1 MYRYKAFGLNI
12 CSEFEIPHI
21 SKGRE
26 EDPID
31 VRIKKAELRKQGISD
46 ENNFYS
52 REENIF
58 NITDLALF
66 RVRNGNLIEIEP
78 VEDYRVPHLA
88 VYIMGAG
95 MGSIIHQ
102 RGLFPIH
109 GSCVTDGKHTI
120 IISGFTGS
128 GKSTMASEFL
138 KHGWKLLSDDVSIV
152 KNVEGIPVVQSSY
165 PSQKLWPDSMKR
177 FEREQEKVHSLYSRN
192 GAFKMGID
200 VSDIFV
206 EGSSP
211 LTLFVRLIA
220 DENAVTGVYPVEG
233 IPTKTNQL
241 GLNTYRSHMIDQ
253 RDMQKHFQRCIT
265 LSTKLPMIIAA
276 RKTGENT
283 SEFLYNSIVD
293 YCKKI
298 SE

>member
-21 SKGRE
+21 SKGE
-26 EDPID
+26 TDAPVD
-31 VRIKKAELRKQGISD
+31 VWIKHVNLRDQDVPDDK
-46 ENNFYS
+46 NFYS

-78 VEDYRVPHLA
+78 VEDYRIPHLA

-152 KNVEGIPVVQSSY
+152 KNVDGIPVVQSSY
-165 PSQKLWPDSMKR
+165 PSQKLWPDSIAKYDR
-177 FEREQEKVHSLYSRN
+177 DKDKIHSLYERN
-192 GAFKMGID
+192 GKFKMGID
-200 VSDIFV
+200 VSEIFI
-206 EGSSP
+206 EGTAP

-220 DENAVTGVYPVEG
+220 DENITTDLYPVKG
-233 IPTKTNQL
+233 IPAIVNQL
-241 GLNTYRSHMIDQ
+241 SVNTYRSHMIDK
-253 RDMQKHFQRCIT
+253 RDLQKHFQRCVT
-265 LSTKLPMIIAA
+265 LATKVPMVIAA

-283 SEFLYNSIVD
+283 SEFLYNCIVE
-293 YCKKI
+293 YCEK
-298 SE
+298 S